1 MTHRTLKLSAI
12 ALAFSAFAVQA
23 HAADSVVIYG
33 TIDAGVRAA
42 TNQPTQTGTVFNKDS
57 GTETSVIS
65 GGLHTSRIGF
75 KGSEDLGSGL
85 KAVFQLEA
93 GLNIAN
99 GNTDADG
106 ILFNRVSHVGLVKG
120 DQALYVGREYTTT
133 YRLMSELDPL
143 AFSAPSINPNHEA
156 ASLNDLAYFGNNLPG
171 QTNARA
177 NSAIRYDGKI
187 GRLNG
192 SLQYG
197 FGGSAGDS
205 SEKSS
210 YGAQATYD
218 LGSVLIGAG
227 AARMNGDVDNKISV
241 YNVGAKWAY
250 TNNLSLSATY
260 TQQSADGGLLDGA
273 NRHVTSAGAFY
284 TPSRVTYGLAFYDT
298 RASGN
303 GVISGKQQKLIGLA
317 SYNFTKRTSVYG
329 TVDYAHNKD
338 FFVPAT
344 TGEANSLGLTVGVNH
359 SF

>member
-1 MTHRTLKLSAI
+1 MSHRILKLSAI
-12 ALAFSAFAVQA
+12 AIAFSAIAAQA
-23 HAADSVVIYG
+23 HAADGVTIYG

-42 TNQPTQTGTVFNKDS
+42 TNQPTAKGTIANKDS
-57 GTETSVIS
+57 GTETSVVS
-65 GGLHTSRIGF
+65 GGLQTSRIGF

-99 GNTDADG
+99 GDTDAGG
-106 ILFNRVSHVGLVKG
+106 ILFNRLSHVGLVKG
-120 DQALYVGREYTTT
+120 DHAVYVGREYTTT

-143 AFSAPSINPNHEA
+143 AFSAPSINPNLQA
-156 ASLNDLAYFGNNLPG
+156 ASLNDLSYYGNNLPG
-171 QTNARA
+171 QTDARA
-177 NSAIRYDGKI
+177 NSAVRYDGKF

-197 FGGSAGDS
+197 FGGAAGDTS
-205 SEKSS
+205 ARSS

-218 LGSVLIGAG
+218 LGTVLIGAG
-227 AARMNGDVDNKISV
+227 AARMNGDVDNKINV

-260 TQQSADGGLLDGA
+260 TQQSAEGGLLDGIG
-273 NRHVTSAGAFY
+273 RHVTSIGAFY
-284 TPSRVTYGLAFYDT
+284 TPSRVTYGVAFYDT

-303 GVISGKQQKLIGLA
+303 GASGKQEKLVGLA
-317 SYNFTKRTSVYG
+317 SYNFTKRTSLYG

-338 FFVPAT
+338 VFVPAT
-344 TGEANSLGLTVGVNH
+344 TGEASSLGLTVGVNH